1 MSRRGPEEPGHSAPL
16 AHLHWHDKQPHEPGP
31 VSHLYKKR
39 RGAGFG
45 PGNTG
50 ARQRWPGLVPPGRS
64 YGAAWGGELA

>member
-16 AHLHWHDKQPHEPGP
+16 HIYTGTTSSPMSRGP
-31 VSHLYKKR
+31 YHIYKKKR

-50 ARQRWPGLVPPGRS
+50 ARQRWPGLMPPGRS
-64 YGAAWGGELA
+64 YGAAWGGGN